1 MKPFTLIWFIWQ
13 YTAQLWNGISGAH
26 SPYLLYRSG
35 PRSQRLAKGRQPF
48 HYKSLAAAVPR
59 LCSLLLQTMVGPTQ
73 ADSLG
78 QDGPNSVVVFMV
90 STAES
95 LGTLQVLPH
104 WWSLFTL
111 SKEGKQPLFTSFFPP
126 WLSLRGHFDV
136 VLFWLL
142 VIVESKC
149 LPGSWGP
156 TTIIGSSWRDRECRH
171 KRRAFH
177 RGCA

>member
-13 YTAQLWNGISGAH
+13 YTAQRWNGISGAH

-35 PRSQRLAKGRQPF
+35 PRSHRLAKGRQPF
-48 HYKSLAAAVPR
+48 HYKSLAAAVPQ
-59 LCSLLLQTMVGPTQ
+59 LSSLLLQTMAGLTQ

-126 WLSLRGHFDV
+126 LAFPKRTFRCSPLLTVGYCGKQMPAWFLRPNYHHWVFM
-136 VLFWLL
+136 
-142 VIVESKC
+142 E
-149 LPGSWGP
+149 
-156 TTIIGSSWRDRECRH
+156 R
-171 KRRAFH
+171 
-177 RGCA
+177 